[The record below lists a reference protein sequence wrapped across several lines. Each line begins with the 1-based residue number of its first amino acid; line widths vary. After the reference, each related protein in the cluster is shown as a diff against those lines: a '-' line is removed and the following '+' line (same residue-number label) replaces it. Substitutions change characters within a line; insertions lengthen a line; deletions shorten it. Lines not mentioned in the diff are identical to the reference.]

1 MAEDAPVALILA
13 GVNSQYAFLAT
24 DRFLESV
31 GGSRLDPEH
40 AIPTVVQCDDARSV
54 VGFVSFA
61 QHGQFDVRSWLREGL
76 ADAAR
81 AQPTI
86 ESMIGH
92 FAEGAGASLARL
104 PLSSAERRLS
114 VVFSSMVN
122 YSDGSVVPWL
132 VRVSNYE
139 ERGAEPRREA
149 NADFDVLPKI
159 PDDPA
164 NPGHLVVSCGV
175 NGGLVSAGIG
185 ELETLVAT
193 LGPVSRVAAKCG
205 ELIRGGA
212 LAPESEGMVGT
223 RCDAVGI
230 SRDLRTEPE
239 GHSISAGD
247 SRTTFEPDVDDLRS
261 EIPIPRVGRNRPCPC
276 GSNLKY
282 KLCHGRKAS

>member
-1 MAEDAPVALILA
+1 VALILA
-13 GVNSQYAFLAT
+13 GANSQYAFLAT

-31 GGSRLDPEH
+31 GGTRLDPEH
-40 AIPTVVQCDDARSV
+40 AKPIVVQCDDARSV

-61 QHGQFDVRSWLREGL
+61 QPGQFDGRTWLREEL

-81 AQPTI
+81 AQPSIQAMI
-86 ESMIGH
+86 EH
-92 FAEGAGASLARL
+92 FAEHAGERLARL
-104 PLSSAERRLS
+104 PLSSAEKRLS
-114 VVFSSMVN
+114 VVFISMVT
-122 YSDGSVVPWL
+122 YDDGTVVPWL

-139 ERGAEPRREA
+139 QRGADPLPEA
-149 NADFDVLPKI
+149 NPDFDIVAKV
-159 PDDPA
+159 PDDPN
-164 NPGHLVVSCGV
+164 NPGHQIVSCGV
-175 NGGLVSAGIG
+175 SDGVLSAGIF

-205 ELIRGGA
+205 ELIRGAA
-212 LAPESEGMVGT
+212 LALESDGMVGT
-223 RCDAVGI
+223 RCDLVGI
-230 SRDLRTEPE
+230 SRDARTEPE

-247 SRTTFEPDVDDLRS
+247 SRTTFVPDVDDLRS